1 MKKSLST
8 MMKQLLTM
16 CDVTLHSVYGGVFF
30 VLLLLFVRISL
41 DRFAKRKRMHILIE
55 ITENAMEEFE
65 CFSSFS
71 AMVHISIIH
80 NASNDK

>member
-30 VLLLLFVRISL
+30 VAFRSNVARS
-41 DRFAKRKRMHILIE
+41 FRKKKEDAHFNR
-55 ITENAMEEFE
+55 N
-65 CFSSFS
+65 
-71 AMVHISIIH
+71 
-80 NASNDK
+80 N

>member
-16 CDVTLHSVYGGVFF
+16 CDVTLHSVYGGVFLF
-30 VLLLLFVRISL
+30 LLFVRMLL

-55 ITENAMEEFE
+55 ITANAMEEFE

-80 NASNDK
+80 NASNNK

>member
-30 VLLLLFVRISL
+30 VLLFVRMLL

-55 ITENAMEEFE
+55 ITENAMDEFE

>member
-30 VLLLLFVRISL
+30 VLLFVRMLL